1 MRLKTIKKSKQTHLF
16 LAIHM
21 VSSATINPLL
31 TPLRAVGGGLFISNK
46 FEGERVLTREGGLI

>member
-31 TPLRAVGGGLFISNK
+31 TPLRGVGVLFISNK

>member
-31 TPLRAVGGGLFISNK
+31 TLLRGVGGLFISNK

>member
-31 TPLRAVGGGLFISNK
+31 TPLRGVGGLFISNK